1 MIINEG
7 YPNLDHLKKYID
19 DDFAFSSN
27 QCYLL
32 SKEPNA
38 DFEELKY
45 MCNWEMPLTHCI

>member
-38 DFEELKY
+38 VILRSRSTCVIEKCL
-45 MCNWEMPLTHCI
+45 